1 MGRRFA
7 VAYVVSPAIA
17 FMNQVFPMV
26 DLCIYL
32 NTLQNAQDEEERL
45 EKGHPPHGILL
56 SRETGPLHRPI

>member
-1 MGRRFA
+1 
-7 VAYVVSPAIA
+7 
-17 FMNQVFPMV
+17 MV